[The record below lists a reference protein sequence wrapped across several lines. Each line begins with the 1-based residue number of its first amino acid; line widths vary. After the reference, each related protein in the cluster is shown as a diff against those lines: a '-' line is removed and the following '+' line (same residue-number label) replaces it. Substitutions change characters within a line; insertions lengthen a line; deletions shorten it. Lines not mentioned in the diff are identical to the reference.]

1 MRAARNKQ
9 LTGSASWQTVR
20 DATGLY
26 ATASRKYAEQLLS
39 PPRPWP
45 TPLDKAAPPQAAFYR
60 AEATWAE
67 RVSSAT
73 TETAF
78 NTAWDQSPTAGGLPP
93 GYTDAATVVTQ
104 ACTG

>member
-39 PPRPWP
+39 PPHPWP
-45 TPLDKAAPPQAAFYR
+45 TPLDKAAQPQATFYL
-60 AEATWAE
+60 AEAAWAE
-67 RVSSAT
+67 RVSRET
-73 TETAF
+73 TETDF
-78 NTAWDQSPTAGGLPP
+78 NTAWDQSPTAGGPTP
-93 GYTDAATVVTQ
+93 GYSDAATVITQ